1 MNVYIPEEEFANLK
15 YSAIDEKINVSNV
28 LNEMPTVIKKYLKK
42 LQTINFVKIFPGYN
56 FSENIPQLQVGEDG
70 YSEIDIEKIIT
81 EFDYN
86 VEHYGS
92 NTDLVMILFIK
103 HFLKTNENFNLL
115 EITNKLNE
123 IKMDQTE
130 DETEIFELFNVA
142 NKCLY
147 ILLYGFNDEEE
158 FSVSNSMPEISN
170 RIWEFLNTLKQINFN
185 ELNLTFEYNDVLPEL
200 QIDKDGYPLFDVE
213 HVFSEFDF
221 NPEHYEDMNINDLY
235 SMEMKVFESNEK
247 FNILKLL
254 DIFYNLLYEKKI
266 DSTII
271 EKIYPSENID
281 EKFYINNE
289 NDFKTKNATMTFDL
303 HGYILHTYIC
313 FC

>member
-1 MNVYIPEEEFANLK
+1 MNVYMPEEEFANLK
-15 YSAIDEKINVSNV
+15 YSAIENKINVSNV
-28 LNEMPTVIKKYLKK
+28 LNKMPIVIEKYLNE

-56 FSENIPQLQVGEDG
+56 FNENIPQLQVGEDG
-70 YSEIDIEKIIT
+70 YAKIDIEKIIT

-86 VEHYGS
+86 VEHYDS
-92 NTDLVMILFIK
+92 NTDLVMILFLK
-103 HFLKTNENFNLL
+103 HFLETNENFNLL

-123 IKMDQTE
+123 IEIDQTE
-130 DETEIFELFNVA
+130 EVTEIFELFNAVY
-142 NKCLY
+142 NCFD
-147 ILLYGFNDEEE
+147 ILMNVDEEE
-158 FSVSNSMPEISN
+158 FSVSNSLPEISN

>member
-1 MNVYIPEEEFANLK
+1 MTFYPNYKL
-15 YSAIDEKINVSNV
+15 INKN
-28 LNEMPTVIKKYLKK
+28 
-42 LQTINFVKIFPGYN
+42 
-56 FSENIPQLQVGEDG
+56 
-70 YSEIDIEKIIT
+70 
-81 EFDYN
+81 
-86 VEHYGS
+86 
-92 NTDLVMILFIK
+92 
-103 HFLKTNENFNLL
+103 
-115 EITNKLNE
+115 
-123 IKMDQTE
+123 
-130 DETEIFELFNVA
+130 
-142 NKCLY
+142 
-147 ILLYGFNDEEE
+147 
-158 FSVSNSMPEISN
+158 
-170 RIWEFLNTLKQINFN
+170 
-185 ELNLTFEYNDVLPEL
+185 
-200 QIDKDGYPLFDVE
+200 GYPLFDVE

-221 NPEHYEDMNINDLY
+221 NPEHYEDMDINDLY